1 MKQTPI
7 SHGPAVHYR
16 DLKISSPSFAHEE
29 LIPSRFTC
37 DGENIGPP
45 LDIDQIPKDARCLVL
60 IIDDPDAP
68 GGSFVHWL
76 VWNIPVKHHLPENEI
91 HGVEGLNDFGRQHY
105 GGPCPPQGTHRYF
118 FKMYALDSLLDL
130 PRNTRREQLESAMN
144 DHILAFG
151 EVVGLYSRQR

>member
-16 DLKISSPSFAHEE
+16 DLEISSPSFAHEE

-37 DGENIGPP
+37 DGENISPP

-91 HGVEGLNDFGRQHY
+91 HGVEGLNDFRRQHY